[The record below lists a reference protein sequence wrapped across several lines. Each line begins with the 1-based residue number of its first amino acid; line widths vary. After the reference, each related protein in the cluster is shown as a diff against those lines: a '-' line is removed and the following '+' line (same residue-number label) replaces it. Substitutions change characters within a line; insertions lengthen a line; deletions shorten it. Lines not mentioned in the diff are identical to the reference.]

1 MKEDKILTN
10 IDFSKWSKGHWSL
23 FSSLLIGFFM
33 WGVIASIAPLFY
45 PSVNIVWF
53 LIAPIIAQL
62 IGDLG
67 ISLISDKKLGRKGTF
82 FVTMGLY
89 GSGALIIFLAATI
102 SYSYPS
108 LLPSS
113 SLTFIIIIL
122 AGIILADL
130 GIEGEVP
137 IALSYASETMPL
149 KLRETMLVL
158 LPNFDNVGAMFAA
171 LIAYLT
177 YSISNS
183 YIIELRTLGI
193 VSIILVG
200 IAIVIRYLTPESARW
215 LLNKGKEFEAE
226 KEIEKGYFESSED
239 ENQVK
244 ILHVN
249 KKTPFIIRFLFLAI
263 IGVSQYLTYGLMAYI
278 IADYYFKGA
287 TVDFIV
293 FAANLGA
300 SVAGFVAAILIKNV
314 GSKSFGFAS
323 FLGGTLTMVPI
334 ILLVTGIL
342 PFSMITF
349 YGLLSAN
356 MFFSEFGWATRTIFE
371 PVLMPTK
378 SRAFY
383 IGLIRVF
390 PMLSYAASIQ
400 LTSSFTE
407 LQFVEFNLALWILG
421 AIGAGLWFIDGYDT
435 NYVPIEETSQEVLE
449 NKI

>member
-1 MKEDKILTN
+1 MKDNTILTN

-67 ISLISDKKLGRKGTF
+67 ISFISDRKLGRKGTF
-82 FVTMGLY
+82 FITMGLY
-89 GSGALIIFLAATI
+89 GTGALIIFIASSISLA
-102 SYSYPS
+102 YPS
-108 LLPSS
+108 LLSSS
-113 SLTFIIIIL
+113 SLPFIIIIL

-137 IALSYASETMPL
+137 TALSYASETMPL
-149 KLRETMLVL
+149 RLRETMLVL
-158 LPNFDNVGAMFAA
+158 LPNFDNVGAMFAG
-171 LIAYLT
+171 LVAYIT

-183 YIIELRTLGI
+183 YLIELRILG
-193 VSIILVG
+193 VLSLILVG
-200 IAIVIRYLTPESARW
+200 VAIIIRYLTPESARW
-215 LLNKGKEFEAE
+215 LINKGKEHKAE
-226 KEIEKGYFESSED
+226 EEVKKGYFILEESRE
-239 ENQVK
+239 K
-244 ILHVN
+244 IVHID
-249 KKTPFIIRFLFLAI
+249 KKVPFPIRFLFLVLIA
-263 IGVSQYLTYGLMAYI
+263 VSQYLTYGLMAYV

-293 FAANLGA
+293 FVANLGA
-300 SVAGFVAAILIKNV
+300 SLAGLVAAGLVKFV

-323 FLGGTLTMVPI
+323 FLGGTLTIIPI
-334 ILLVTGIL
+334 ILLVTHII
-342 PFSMITF
+342 PFSLITF
-349 YGLLSAN
+349 YGLLFAN

-371 PVLMPTK
+371 PVLMPTS

-383 IGLIRVF
+383 IGLVRIF
-390 PMLSYAASIQ
+390 PMLSYAASVY
-400 LTSSFTE
+400 LTSSFNE

-421 AIGAGLWFIDGYDT
+421 AIGAGLWFTKGYDT
-435 NYVPIEETSQEVLE
+435 NLVPIEETSQQTE
-449 NKI
+449 KTSI